1 MFVKTQFATS
11 TTELQS
17 SSIDGSS
24 VRKHHRP
31 FIALNDEPVEELKSR
46 KDYAIP
52 WLGLIALILSILT
65 LIASWVILHVING
78 RTVFTNKLA
87 KPAVSNYLQHVTRI
101 YGLLYR
107 PVMAVSNTE
116 YQLDLPPHSSVRRSQ
131 YRLVV
136 PSHSIRRD
144 DPGAP

>member
-1 MFVKTQFATS
+1 MFVKTRFATS
-11 TTELQS
+11 TAELQS

-24 VRKHHRP
+24 VTKHHRP

-87 KPAVSNYLQHVTRI
+87 KPAVSNHLQLVIRI
-101 YGLLYR
+101 YGLLY
-107 PVMAVSNTE
+107 PLVMAVGNTE
-116 YQLDLPPHSSVRRSQ
+116 CQLDLPPHSSFRRSQ

-144 DPGAP
+144 DSGAP